1 MRKRY
6 LAFLLILCVLLSS
19 VAAYASTTFD
29 LMLERFPNRYPET
42 ETVEETTGEVTTAAP
57 EETTTAVE
65 ETEETKEVSSEGTTE
80 DGGEAEETL
89 LPSETISGDV
99 SEESDAAE
107 TQTPSE
113 TTTEEETTTTVEET
127 TTSGYTVVYDP
138 TPWLAKP
145 SGENYLK
152 PFVSYLKEQFGED
165 AHVHPG
171 AITVTLGNASSGKP
185 RYLLACSV
193 ITPGA
198 GSVNA
203 STSAVVLLCDLYN
216 KLRLQENL
224 NVSYSLAFTFD
235 SDVIEESP
243 YILSLTK
250 EDYNGV
256 ILFDNL
262 LSCERL
268 CLYKCNTD
276 KEDPFYLAL
285 RAAFLNNGT
294 PLFEVPDLAY
304 AMGFKEPLR
313 TASVPVVMIES
324 AMILS
329 QDADGKIQH
338 LDKNTC
344 FTRLFQSDDPTYDR
358 SSGQISGTVYDTKEQ
373 LQKNISEFYPVHAK
387 NISESLLRVSPR
399 EEMPVKEKPTLA
411 PTSAPEEGPTF
422 FAPTTEEETTTE
434 KETTLAPTTEAVKEE
449 KSGMPFT
456 RSFLFFVLLLFAV
469 FAIAMYLFRI
479 RFVLL
484 RRRKTKFDEEEDAED
499 KKE

>member
-1 MRKRY
+1 M
-6 LAFLLILCVLLSS
+6 LILCVLLSS

-57 EETTTAVE
+57 EETTTAVR
-65 ETEETKEVSSEGTTE
+65 ETEEMKEGTTE
-80 DGGEAEETL
+80 DGSETEETL
-89 LPSETISGDV
+89 LPSEPISGDV

-113 TTTEEETTTTVEET
+113 TTTEEETTTTPEEMTTTVEET
-127 TTSGYTVVYDP
+127 TTSGYNVVYDP

-165 AHVHPG
+165 AHVKPG
-171 AITVTLGNASSGKP
+171 AITVTLGNASSDKP
-185 RYLLACSV
+185 HYLLACSV

-235 SDVIEESP
+235 SKVIEESP

-250 EDYNGV
+250 EDYDGV

-313 TASVPVVMIES
+313 TASLPIVMIES

-329 QDADGKIQH
+329 QDADGKLQH

-344 FTRLFQSDDPTYDR
+344 FTRLFQSDDPTYDK
-358 SSGQISGTVYDTKEQ
+358 SSGQISGTVYDKKEQ

-399 EEMPVKEKPTLA
+399 EAMPVKEKPTLA

-422 FAPTTEEETTTE
+422 FAPTTEEETTTKE
-434 KETTLAPTTEAVKEE
+434 ETTAAPTTESVKEE
-449 KSGMPFT
+449 NSGMPFT

-484 RRRKTKFDEEEDAED
+484 RRRKTKFDEEEDTED
-499 KKE
+499 TKSK